1 MPDFDRFNAGLR
13 VVPNELS
20 RQTIGPTPSPSV
32 LIVGA
37 GPGGL
42 FAARELLRHGVKP
55 RVVERRL
62 APHRETRGTLLQP
75 AVMEMLDRAGLAQPF
90 LRAGVHI
97 RRLQLLGPGLQEI
110 GSENFADAGCRYD
123 FQCSQPQWR
132 TEAILREH
140 LGNLGLAVEFGT
152 EVTSIEDDP
161 DGVRVTLETGGQ
173 TETVTAAYLLG
184 AGGATA

>member
-1 MPDFDRFNAGLR
+1 MPDFDRFNTGAR
-13 VVPNELS
+13 VAPNELS
-20 RQTIGPTPSPSV
+20 RQIIGPTPSASV

-42 FAARELLRHGVKP
+42 FAACELIRHGVKP
-55 RVVERRL
+55 RIVERRL

-90 LRAGVHI
+90 LCAGVHI

-132 TEAILREH
+132 TEAILR
-140 LGNLGLAVEFGT
+140 GL
-152 EVTSIEDDP
+152 S
-161 DGVRVTLETGGQ
+161 
-173 TETVTAAYLLG
+173 
-184 AGGATA
+184 AGGRWIRTFSPAVNEGVDGARVRRFRKRIDPSIPVRRSGS